1 MELLSNILATCL
13 GNVESVLTSVQVV
26 KIDTSLLYFL
36 AEHRTMYL
44 TNFFLLVTFFGK
56 GVIVTCIGIIFSL
69 YLFYKKQTRYI
80 FSFFMTLAGSGLTVS
95 ILKLVVHRA
104 RPGNDVAYYT
114 ENSFSFPSGHS
125 SASVALYGYMAYYFI
140 RKSLSKE
147 RSSKILLATLLVIF
161 LIGLSRLYLGVHYFS
176 DVVGGYTVGVVW
188 LLIGIVIT
196 EASWFRRNECD

>member
-1 MELLSNILATCL
+1 MEFLSSILITFL
-13 GNVESVLTSVQVV
+13 DKIESFLTSVTVV

-36 AEHRTMYL
+36 AEHRSVSL

-80 FSFFMTLAGSGLTVS
+80 FPFFVTLAGSGLTVS
-95 ILKLVVHRA
+95 IIKLLVHRA
-104 RPGNDVAYYT
+104 RPANDVAYYT

-125 SASVALYGYMAYYFI
+125 SASVALYGYIAYYFI
-140 RKSLSKE
+140 RKLLTQGK
-147 RSSKILLATLLVIF
+147 RSVVGCVAVIMIL

-176 DVVGGYTVGVVW
+176 DVVGGYIVGMIW

-196 EASWFRRNECD
+196 EAVWFRWNERD